1 MKRAFHDLEKAR
13 QDTPGDYTD
22 IASDVADEDDAEQT
36 KSSIIDRLYA
46 LVESLLT
53 AKSTLEKAKNKLTT
67 VNQALSNFMTW
78 LEDIER
84 KLRSVVPDEVT
95 LKAFED
101 VTACCNVSIY
111 QHWYITAVCCTM
123 CRPSIKMSIIT
134 SHNMLMLLA

>member
-1 MKRAFHDLEKAR
+1 MATLKRAFHDLEKAR

-22 IASDVADEDDAEQT
+22 IACEVADEDDAEQT

-53 AKSTLEKAKNKLTT
+53 TKSTLEKANNKLTAM
-67 VNQALSNFMTW
+67 NQALSNFMTW
-78 LEDIER
+78 LEDTER

-101 VTACCNVSIY
+101 VTAQCNVSI
-111 QHWYITAVCCTM
+111 
-123 CRPSIKMSIIT
+123 
-134 SHNMLMLLA
+134 